1 MLNRMSTLPIK
12 VVIFDLDDTLY
23 EEINYVYSGFKA
35 VSSYLFQTFYID
47 ETEAFEALK
56 KTLHVNG
63 RGEVFDAV
71 LKTFH
76 HYSKQNVMR
85 CLNVYRS
92 HMPTISL
99 SPEAHELL
107 GELKRQ
113 DIPIYIVTDGN
124 KIVQNRKIEALHVKP
139 FIKKTFITHHYGKIH
154 AKPSPYCFEKIA
166 TLEHAKTQE
175 ILYIADNPHK
185 DFVGIKP
192 LGFQTI
198 RIKQGMFKEMN
209 PASSY
214 DAHHTINHIR
224 ELKPLLEQMC
234 HKDFR

>member
-1 MLNRMSTLPIK
+1 MSTLPIK

-35 VSSYLFQTFYID
+35 VSSYLFQTFHID
-47 ETEAFEALK
+47 ETEVFEALK

-99 SPEAHELL
+99 FPEAHELL

-139 FIKKTFITHHYGKIH
+139 FIKKAFITHRYGKIH

-166 TLEHAKTQE
+166 TLENTKPQE

-198 RIKQGMFKEMN
+198 RIKQGLFKEMS
-209 PASSY
+209 PSSAY

-224 ELKPLLEQMC
+224 ELKPLLKQMC